1 MSSNSCPY
9 GASDCPKIHE
19 LQDEVDDVKRSIAS
33 MAKTLYLIAGI
44 LMVNLG
50 VTLV

>member
-1 MSSNSCPY
+1 MTDECPY
-9 GASDCPKIHE
+9 GAQDCPKISDLKH
-19 LQDEVDDVKRSIAS
+19 EVDTIKESISS

-50 VTLV
+50 VSLV